1 MPGGASGNTAW
12 PTALVAA
19 AGALGAVTRYRLG
32 LALGYRSFPWATLGI
47 NLTGSFLLAVVLA
60 GPASRWSTA
69 VAAAVAVGFIGA
81 YTTFSTFSYETVALI
96 RDDRLTAAVAYVV
109 VSLAGGVTAS
119 ALGWLVGRSLA

>member
-1 MPGGASGNTAW
+1 M
-12 PTALVAA
+12 
-19 AGALGAVTRYRLG
+19 
-32 LALGYRSFPWATLGI
+32 
-47 NLTGSFLLAVVLA
+47 
-60 GPASRWSTA
+60 
-69 VAAAVAVGFIGA
+69 AVGFIGA